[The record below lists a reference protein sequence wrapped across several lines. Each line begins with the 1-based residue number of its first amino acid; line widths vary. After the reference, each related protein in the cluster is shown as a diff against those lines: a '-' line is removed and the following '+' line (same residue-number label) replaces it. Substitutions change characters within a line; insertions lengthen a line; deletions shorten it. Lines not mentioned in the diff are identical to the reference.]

1 MVNFQQ
7 VPDLPFIVGAS
18 MVKDAYLAEWFKS
31 VRLILLSTI
40 IFLILLVLMYTVLE
54 KAYSENESIQFQ
66 ADHDPLTGLLNR
78 PLFQDCLHQA
88 ISKSKRQNHQFALLF
103 VDVDKFKS
111 INDHFGYHIGDL
123 TLIEIAARLQSCV
136 REDDSVARLGGDEF
150 LILLENIDQPKNVF
164 QIAEKI
170 RLKLQQLIQVNTI
183 SITLKVSIGISI
195 YPIDGNDADLLID
208 KSDQAMYSV
217 KQSGGN
223 ASHFFS

>member
-1 MVNFQQ
+1 MY
-7 VPDLPFIVGAS
+7 S
-18 MVKDAYLAEWFKS
+18 M
-31 VRLILLSTI
+31 
-40 IFLILLVLMYTVLE
+40 LE
-54 KAYSENESIQFQ
+54 KAYSKNISIQFQ

-78 PLFQDCLHQA
+78 SLFQDRLHQA

-111 INDHFGYHIGDL
+111 INDHFGHHIGDL
-123 TLIEIAARLQSCV
+123 ALIEIAARLQSCV